1 MAEDS
6 REGNIEFTPR
16 PYQLEI
22 FEKARKENVIV
33 CLGTGTGKTFIS
45 VMLIKDL
52 AHQIKGTLQGGGK
65 RTFFLV
71 TTGRVKA
78 LFSPNVNLCRSKAD
92 MFVKSL
98 VI

>member
-6 REGNIEFTPR
+6 RERKTEFTPR

-22 FEKARKENVIV
+22 FEKARQHNVIV

-52 AHQIKGTLQGGGK
+52 AHQIKGTLEEGGK

-71 TTGRVKA
+71 TTGTVKA
-78 LFSPNVNLCRSKAD
+78 LLNTRQ
-92 MFVKSL
+92 
-98 VI
+98 VISQRLP